1 MLEKSALR
9 CSKTP
14 LYEDI
19 PISNFFG
26 CLNQKQFPHKF
37 MPPSL
42 QPVTNHCLLET
53 NSS

>member
-9 CSKTP
+9 CSKSS

-42 QPVTNHCLLET
+42 QPEIEHCLLEPK
-53 NSS
+53 SS